1 MHYPLHTH
9 THTLQRK
16 KFYWRLDT
24 KCLTLYKSDTS
35 SQYHREIALA
45 DILAVDPM
53 VNPEVYPLNP
63 PHVFEI
69 VTTAMTYYVGADMT
83 GALPKDLKPP
93 DSVSCRSLL
102 VNVVVV
108 SYSPSSPTSLTFSLL
123 SPSSPLFLYPL
134 PSPSFL
140 LFLPSLLPLF
150 APYCSYPFLS
160 PSSLLPLSFLSPSS
174 SPSSLLLSY
183 SLSFLSLSL
192 FFFSSSFHSLL
203 LLSFPLSLLSPSS
216 SPSSLLLSYSLSF
229 LSLSLFFFS
238 SSPHTLS
245 FHSQCSE
252 HPWRCQ

>member
-1 MHYPLHTH
+1 MQTQCPPPLPPPTHTH

-93 DSVSCRSLL
+93 DSVSRRSLL

-108 SYSPSSPTSLTFSLL
+108 ICMFLFTFLSDFTRLL
-123 SPSSPLFLYPL
+123 SPSSPS
-134 PSPSFL
+134 SPSFL
-140 LFLPSLLPLF
+140 HFFLFVFLFSLHTVLI
-150 APYCSYPFLS
+150 
-160 PSSLLPLSFLSPSS
+160 LSFLLSLSS
-174 SPSSLLLSY
+174 SPLFSSP
-183 SLSFLSLSL
+183 
-192 FFFSSSFHSLL
+192 FFFST
-203 LLSFPLSLLSPSS
+203 
-216 SPSSLLLSYSLSF
+216 
-229 LSLSLFFFS
+229 
-238 SSPHTLS
+238 SPHTLS
-245 FHSQCSE
+245 FHS
-252 HPWRCQ
+252 

>member
-1 MHYPLHTH
+1 MTVYSFFCLSSINLRTHLHYSPPHTPPPH

-93 DSVSCRSLL
+93 DSVSRRSLL
-102 VNVVVV
+102 VNV
-108 SYSPSSPTSLTFSLL
+108 
-123 SPSSPLFLYPL
+123 L
-134 PSPSFL
+134 PPQL
-140 LFLPSLLPLF
+140 
-150 APYCSYPFLS
+150 
-160 PSSLLPLSFLSPSS
+160 
-174 SPSSLLLSY
+174 
-183 SLSFLSLSL
+183 
-192 FFFSSSFHSLL
+192 H
-203 LLSFPLSLLSPSS
+203 
-216 SPSSLLLSYSLSF
+216 
-229 LSLSLFFFS
+229 
-238 SSPHTLS
+238 
-245 FHSQCSE
+245 
-252 HPWRCQ
+252 

>member
-1 MHYPLHTH
+1 MQTQSPPPPPTPHTHTH

-93 DSVSCRSLL
+93 DSVSRRSLL

-108 SYSPSSPTSLTFSLL
+108 ICMFLFTFLSDFTHLL
-123 SPSSPLFLYPL
+123 SPSSPS
-134 PSPSFL
+134 SPSFL
-140 LFLPSLLPLF
+140 HFFLFVFLFSLHTVLI
-150 APYCSYPFLS
+150 
-160 PSSLLPLSFLSPSS
+160 LSFLLSLSS
-174 SPSSLLLSY
+174 SPLFSSP
-183 SLSFLSLSL
+183 
-192 FFFSSSFHSLL
+192 FFFST
-203 LLSFPLSLLSPSS
+203 
-216 SPSSLLLSYSLSF
+216 
-229 LSLSLFFFS
+229 
-238 SSPHTLS
+238 SPHTLS
-245 FHSQCSE
+245 SHS
-252 HPWRCQ
+252 